1 MAFLYETDQKKKKL
15 PDIPEPYHYIRKKKY
30 ELLDAFM
37 NSGMLAAEVKDF
49 TQKTAKHCRNTLAAS
64 AKNFKIPVYVI
75 LREGHVYLIR
85 KEQ

>member
-1 MAFLYETDQKKKKL
+1 MKLIEKKL
-15 PDIPEPYHYIRKKKY
+15 SDIPEPFHYKRTKNY
-30 ELLDAFM
+30 ELLDEFM

-49 TQKTAKHCRNTLAAS
+49 TQKTAKHCRNSLDTS
-64 AKNFKIPVYVI
+64 AKRFKIPVYVI